1 MLFVGLAHTLL
12 LESYVSRMKAVEKK
26 HPHTHA
32 LTLDALFMYKVCASE
47 QATSK
52 PVGILPCISEP
63 LLLLQSLSPS
73 LSLSLSLLL

>member
-26 HPHTHA
+26 HPNTHA

-47 QATSK
+47 
-52 PVGILPCISEP
+52 
-63 LLLLQSLSPS
+63 
-73 LSLSLSLLL
+73 